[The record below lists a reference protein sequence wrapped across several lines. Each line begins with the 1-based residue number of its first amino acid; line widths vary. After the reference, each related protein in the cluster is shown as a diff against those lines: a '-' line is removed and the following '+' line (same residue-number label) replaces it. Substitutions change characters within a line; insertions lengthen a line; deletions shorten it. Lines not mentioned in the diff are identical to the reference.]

1 MLRNFIGMNTQI
13 LVVDDFY
20 ENPYDV
26 REFALSQEFN
36 VSGNFPNLRTEPDT
50 NPSLRETLQNI
61 VRSHGGAINYWPDGY
76 NGAYQ
81 FTTSRDRS
89 WIHSDT
95 GTMWA
100 AVCYLTPNAP
110 FESGTGL
117 YRHKETGL
125 YSPIEDEKIM
135 KIINED
141 SQDMTKW
148 EELDVVGNVYNRLV
162 MYRGNR
168 FHCSRNYFGQDKYTG
183 RLFQTFFFSTEF

>member
-1 MLRNFIGMNTQI
+1 MSRNFIGMNTQI

-26 REFALSQEFN
+26 RDFALSQEFN

-95 GTMWA
+95 GTSWA

-110 FESGTGL
+110 HQSGTGL

-125 YSPIEDEKIM
+125 YQPVEDQKLMEIV
-135 KIINED
+135 NND
-141 SQDMTKW
+141 SQDLTKW
-148 EELDVVGNVYNRLV
+148 DEVDVVGNVFNRLV

-168 FHCSRNYFGQDKYTG
+168 FHSSRNYFGQNKFSG